1 MCKQRILAL
10 VIAPAWRWFGW
21 VFTSINT
28 FENLTVFKPASWRI
42 QLVGLFL
49 LGAVHNPASFA
60 DMVPPSN
67 QSLEMQIEFIDQEI
81 LLLRAELAK
90 TNQDIPAFQRYLKQ
104 LNAIT
109 LAPVFQSRLQALQQ
123 FNLELTPQSFKLAQA
138 AIDSPTDAFLLPVEE
153 SQVLVLL
160 PLSGDYQAAGQAIL
174 QGLQAAWPFEKAF
187 TVIDSGLYNSM
198 SELWEL
204 VKLYEPDFIIGPL
217 EREKSAAWQSLAL
230 PLPTLYLNQLDTYR
244 ANEKGLSPSKVL
256 GLDQLLAFAE
266 AFELERLLV
275 MSDGSKSATSI
286 QNGFQQAW
294 ANMEIYRAL
303 ESKPFETNVHQ
314 SMTIALNVQQ
324 SIARKNWVQKTIGLE
339 LEFEARARQDIE
351 AVIYFS
357 SIEEAIQ
364 IKPILDF
371 YHLNSV
377 QSLWYPSFYPSAKE
391 LHAQRQNWQ
400 QTYAFLPP
408 YLVASNKVEKEAV
421 SLGLERSNQEQVL
434 ASQKSGLFYALGELV
449 AKIVKIPRINLVNQ
463 PIADSTLGTL
473 ITNQEGRLSILPNV
487 FWLDDKQIQ
496 PVNEYQYPFN

>member
-10 VIAPAWRWFGW
+10 LFAPAGRRVGGLFIS
-21 VFTSINT
+21 VNT
-28 FENLTVFKPASWRI
+28 CLNLNTAKPAGWMI
-42 QLVGLFL
+42 QLVGFFL
-49 LGAVHNPASFA
+49 LWAVSSPASFA
-60 DMVPPSN
+60 VMVPPSN
-67 QSLEMQIEFIDQEI
+67 QTLEAQIEFIDQEI

-104 LNAIT
+104 LNALT

-123 FNLELTPQSFKLAQA
+123 FNVELSSPSLNLAQG
-138 AIDSPTDAFLLPVEE
+138 AITSQPGAFSLPVEG

-174 QGLQAAWPFEKAF
+174 QGLQVAWPFDKAF
-187 TVIDSGLYNSM
+187 TVIDSGLYDSM

-217 EREKSAAWQSLAL
+217 ERAKSSAWQSLAV
-230 PLPTLYLNQLDTYR
+230 PVPTLYLNQLDTYR

-256 GLDQLLAFAE
+256 GLEQLVAFADTLG
-266 AFELERLLV
+266 LERLLV
-275 MSDGSKSATSI
+275 MSDGSNSATSI

-294 ANMEIYRAL
+294 VTLQSHRTMTFNPL
-303 ESKPFETNVHQ
+303 EKNVHQ
-314 SMTIALNVQQ
+314 SMTKVLNVQR
-324 SIARKNWVQKTIGLE
+324 SIARKNWVQKTVGVE

-357 SIEEAIQ
+357 SIDEAIQ

-371 YHLNSV
+371 YHLNSTF
-377 QSLWYPSFYPSAKE
+377 SLWYPSFYPSAEE
-391 LHAQRQNWQ
+391 LLAQRHNWQ

-408 YLVASNKVEKEAV
+408 YLVSSNEVATEAV
-421 SLGLERSNQEQVL
+421 SQELEHPNNDQPSPDP
-434 ASQKSGLFYALGELV
+434 KSGLFYALGELA
-449 AKIVKIPRINLVNQ
+449 AKIVKNPRINLAHR

-487 FWLDDKQIQ
+487 FWLDDKQLQ
-496 PVNEYQYPFN
+496 PVNEYQYPFY